1 MNTFLAHAV
10 LSVSEVGFTCTE
22 SSYHSVE
29 TKCNNVF
36 DPDDSVEW
44 ITQGEAKGAWIY
56 LEFDAKIMI
65 TKVLY
70 RHNLW
75 KAMTNRYF
83 KDVMFEFSD
92 RTKVNVTLHYPNLG
106 TLEYPVLEK
115 EIHLK
120 IDPPVLS
127 SSLKIK
133 MFSGHDLSMSDGKN
147 RPQDWQDRYGIS
159 YIQIYGLQKGGR

>member
-10 LSVSEVGFTCTE
+10 LPVSEVGFTCTE

-29 TKCNNVF
+29 TKCNNVV

-44 ITQGEAKGAWIY
+44 ITQGEAKGAWIH

-92 RTKVNVTLHYPNLG
+92 RTKVNVTLQYPNLG

-120 IDPPVLS
+120 IDPPILS

-133 MFSGHDLSMSDGKN
+133 MFSGHDLSMSDGKH